1 MRRLPAECRVGRE
14 SRRCCGYAQSDM
26 RSITMPCDATRLR
39 PVQSPRSIKPLT
51 PSGGSYCST
60 YGGRSATRPRVKE
73 QKSINMLSSPS
84 VRTIIVDRAS
94 SRRGRQYHW
103 RFQSVPLSLTA
114 CSFVLTDL
122 AGLPTSR
129 PPRPAK
135 VTEHFGSHATMNSN
149 GAAALLT
156 MPGHRGPPAM
166 SAAAAAE
173 LVEARGEACGG
184 HPHSHA

>member
-1 MRRLPAECRVGRE
+1 MLCTCVRE
-14 SRRCCGYAQSDM
+14 
-26 RSITMPCDATRLR
+26 
-39 PVQSPRSIKPLT
+39 
-51 PSGGSYCST
+51 
-60 YGGRSATRPRVKE
+60 RSATRPRVKE

-103 RFQSVPLSLTA
+103 RLQSVPLSLTA

-122 AGLPTSR
+122 AGLSTSR
-129 PPRPAK
+129 SPRPAK
-135 VTEHFGSHATMNSN
+135 VTEHFGSHASMNSN

-173 LVEARGEACGG
+173 LVEARGAERGG
-184 HPHSHA
+184 HPHSHAWIMPAAPRCTLSAMFRRQNYVLSSWSHCYCARTLLPCSGQGL

>member
-1 MRRLPAECRVGRE
+1 MA
-14 SRRCCGYAQSDM
+14 S
-26 RSITMPCDATRLR
+26 
-39 PVQSPRSIKPLT
+39 
-51 PSGGSYCST
+51 
-60 YGGRSATRPRVKE
+60 RPRVKE

-135 VTEHFGSHATMNSN
+135 VTEHFGSHASMNSN

-173 LVEARGEACGG
+173 LVEARGAACGG
-184 HPHSHA
+184 HPQSHARIMPAAPRCTLSAMFRRQNYVLSSWSH

>member
-1 MRRLPAECRVGRE
+1 MG
-14 SRRCCGYAQSDM
+14 
-26 RSITMPCDATRLR
+26 
-39 PVQSPRSIKPLT
+39 PVI
-51 PSGGSYCST
+51 
-60 YGGRSATRPRVKE
+60 YGPYYGVAPVTRPRVKE

-122 AGLPTSR
+122 AGLSTSR
-129 PPRPAK
+129 SPRPAK
-135 VTEHFGSHATMNSN
+135 VTEHFGSHASMNSN

-173 LVEARGEACGG
+173 LVEARGAACGG
-184 HPHSHA
+184 HPHSHAWIMPAAPRCTLSAMFRRQNYVLSSWSHCYRARTLLPCSGQDV